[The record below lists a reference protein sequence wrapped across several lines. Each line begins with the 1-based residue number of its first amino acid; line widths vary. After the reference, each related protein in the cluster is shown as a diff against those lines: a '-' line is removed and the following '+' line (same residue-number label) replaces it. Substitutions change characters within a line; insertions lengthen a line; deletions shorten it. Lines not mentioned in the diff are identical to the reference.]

1 MDDNDVY
8 FGGHQTPKFD
18 RKKKSGGFQSMGLLK
33 FLFLFFINFS
43 YLIIM
48 FKGFAWQIL
57 KAILNSGYKQ
67 PTPIQR
73 KVLMFKK

>member
-33 FLFLFFINFS
+33 F
-43 YLIIM
+43 
-48 FKGFAWQIL
+48 
-57 KAILNSGYKQ
+57 
-67 PTPIQR
+67 
-73 KVLMFKK
+73 

>member
-18 RKKKSGGFQSMGLLK
+18 RKKKSGGFQSMGILFEKNKLSLSNHYLLK
-33 FLFLFFINFS
+33 N
-43 YLIIM
+43 
-48 FKGFAWQIL
+48 KGFAWQIL

-73 KVLMFKK
+73 KVFK